1 MHMRTRPKPSIVS
14 QKGEENKLLDS
25 VSIADQ
31 RKDQFV
37 PVPMLAV
44 Q

>member
-1 MHMRTRPKPSIVS
+1 MHMQKRPKPSIVS

-25 VSIADQ
+25 MSIADQ
-31 RKDQFV
+31 RKDWSV
-37 PVPMLAV
+37 PIPMREV